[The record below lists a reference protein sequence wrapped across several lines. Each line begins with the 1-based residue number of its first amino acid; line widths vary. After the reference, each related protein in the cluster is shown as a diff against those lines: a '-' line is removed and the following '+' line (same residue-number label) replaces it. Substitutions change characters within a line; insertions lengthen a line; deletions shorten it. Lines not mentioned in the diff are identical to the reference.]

1 MRGFAVLLA
10 LAAAAGGVYLL
21 MQQRKK
27 QQVLIKAPSGSKAM
41 TFAELDKFIET
52 IK

>member
-1 MRGFAVLLA
+1 MRGFAVFLA

-27 QQVLIKAPSGSKAM
+27 QQALLAKAPPGKAM
-41 TFAELDKFIET
+41 TFAELDKYIET